1 MKKNQTDGELIN
13 LNDLL
18 SSSCNQRV
26 EGAILHASEKRICFI
41 NNEKLKVVES
51 GDLAFVENK
60 RIYVKGRSDRQVKIN
75 GKMVNLILLENVI
88 KILNAFNLKLKTFT
102 FFRRFVKDL
111 KELINVL
118 RTYKMIIK

>member
-1 MKKNQTDGELIN
+1 LKKNESDGELMN

-18 SSSCNQRV
+18 NSPCNQRV

-41 NNEKLKVVES
+41 NNEKLKLIES

-75 GKMVNLILLENVI
+75 GKMVNLFLLENVI
-88 KILNAFNLKLKTFT
+88 KLLNTFNLKLKTVT
-102 FFRRFVKDL
+102 FFRRFVKD
-111 KELINVL
+111 
-118 RTYKMIIK
+118 

>member
-26 EGAILHASEKRICFI
+26 EGTILHASEKRICFI

-118 RTYKMIIK
+118 RTYKMKIK